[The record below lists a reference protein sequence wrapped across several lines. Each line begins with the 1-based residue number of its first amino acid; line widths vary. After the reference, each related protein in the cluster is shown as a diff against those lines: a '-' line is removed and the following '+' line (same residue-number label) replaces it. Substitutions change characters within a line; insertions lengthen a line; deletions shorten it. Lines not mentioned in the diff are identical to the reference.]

1 MFLRTL
7 KYSSVLTLFS
17 LLGGKLFTVG
27 NTKDLAK
34 FNRGRCSQS
43 RIARECGGVC
53 ACVLGRGVLQPCKDG
68 QSFVYT
74 ASQTPAKP
82 GT

>member
-1 MFLRTL
+1 MFFQ
-7 KYSSVLTLFS
+7 SSE
-17 LLGGKLFTVG
+17 GKLFTVG

-34 FNRGRCSQS
+34 FNRGRCSLS
-43 RIARECGGVC
+43 GIARACVGVC

-74 ASQTPAKP
+74 ARQTPAKP